1 MEGIMRRLKLY
12 LVRLFKQSAVGAC
25 ALTVLL
31 FPAAAKGK
39 CLIADAAETTVYV
52 GGMTAGFT
60 LPAGGVQIVELS
72 SVPCGEGSRRPA
84 EEAGLRAGDIILA
97 ADGISLS
104 AIGDLT
110 AALERSGGR
119 EIVLTFSRDGETRKL
134 TVRPAKDKNT
144 GNFKIGVLI
153 RDTLSG
159 IGTITYIEKDGLHF
173 GALGHGVNEGAA
185 PDAPEA
191 KVYACNIIG
200 VKKGTRGKAGELKGL
215 FLNDRPIAR
224 AEHFC
229 STGLF
234 GTFSDGYDFS
244 ACETAQIAPVSEATI
259 GKAVIYSTVDG
270 TQPKTYDIAIAK
282 VDANDRDN
290 KNFVIKVTD
299 EALIGETGGIVQGM
313 SGSPI
318 LQNGKLIGAVTHVF
332 LNDPTRGYG
341 ISIERMMT
349 GERER

>member
-52 GGMTAGFT
+52 G
-60 LPAGGVQIVELS
+60 PAGGVQIVELS
-72 SVPCGEGSRRPA
+72 SVPCEEGTRRPA

-97 ADGISLS
+97 ADGISIS
-104 AIGDLT
+104 AISDLT

-119 EIVLTFSRDGETRKL
+119 ELVLTFSRDGESKEL
-134 TVRPAKDKNT
+134 TVRPAKDKST

-159 IGTITYIEKDGLHF
+159 IGTITYIAKDGLHF
-173 GALGHGVNEGAA
+173 GALGHGVNKGTA
-185 PDAPEA
+185 PDASEA
-191 KVYACNIIG
+191 KVYVCNIIG

-229 STGLF
+229 GTGLF
-234 GTFSDGYDFS
+234 GTFSDSYDFRARRLRS
-244 ACETAQIAPVSEATI
+244 RPFPKRRSEKQSSIQRSTEHSPRRMTSPSPKWTRTTATT
-259 GKAVIYSTVDG
+259 K
-270 TQPKTYDIAIAK
+270 
-282 VDANDRDN
+282 
-290 KNFVIKVTD
+290 
-299 EALIGETGGIVQGM
+299 
-313 SGSPI
+313 
-318 LQNGKLIGAVTHVF
+318 
-332 LNDPTRGYG
+332 
-341 ISIERMMT
+341 ISSSR
-349 GERER
+349 